1 MVAHFPNGTE
11 VPVELQT
18 ESAVIHGAYLS
29 YDIQHIDANRY
40 HLILDGRSYN
50 AELLDYD
57 LRERAFTWSING
69 SKVELRMEDEFD
81 LLLKSMGI
89 DKDSANKIDEI
100 KAPMPGLVLEVL
112 VKEGDEI
119 KEGDP
124 LLILEAMKMENVIK
138 SPCDALVS
146 EIPVSVQQKID
157 KNAVLVRFS

>member
-11 VPVELQT
+11 LPIELRANG
-18 ESAVIHGAYLS
+18 AVIDGADLS
-29 YDIQHIDANRY
+29 YDIQHIDGNRY

-50 AELLDYD
+50 AELMDYD
-57 LRERAFTWSING
+57 LRERTFTWSMNG
-69 SKVELRMEDEFD
+69 SKVKLRMEDEFD

-112 VKEGDEI
+112 VKEGDDI

-138 SPCDALVS
+138 SPCDASVS

-157 KNAVLVRFS
+157 KNAILVRFS

>member
-11 VPVELQT
+11 LPIELRANG
-18 ESAVIHGAYLS
+18 AVIDGADLS
-29 YDIQHIDANRY
+29 YDIQHIDGNRY

-50 AELLDYD
+50 AELMDYD
-57 LRERAFTWSING
+57 LRERTFTWSMNG
-69 SKVELRMEDEFD
+69 SKVKLRMEDEFD

-112 VKEGDEI
+112 VKEGDDI

-124 LLILEAMKMENVIK
+124 LLILEAMKMETTITATCASVIAAVNLK
-138 SPCDALVS
+138 EGAMVNAEDLV
-146 EIPVSVQQKID
+146 VT
-157 KNAVLVRFS
+157 LG